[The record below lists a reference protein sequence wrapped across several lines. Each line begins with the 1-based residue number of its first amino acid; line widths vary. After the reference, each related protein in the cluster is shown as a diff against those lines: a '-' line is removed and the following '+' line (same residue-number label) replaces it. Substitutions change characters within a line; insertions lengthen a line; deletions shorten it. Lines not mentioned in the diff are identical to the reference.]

1 MVGWIENELHVN
13 DEWDHVKGVFVSCWE
28 NATICKKG
36 MEEGKKWPGEL
47 QTRFTSL
54 MNVCLSWP
62 PLAERAPLMRC
73 LTKQRFACHEASGY

>member
-36 MEEGKKWPGEL
+36 MEEGKNGLEN
-47 QTRFTSL
+47 F
-54 MNVCLSWP
+54 
-62 PLAERAPLMRC
+62 
-73 LTKQRFACHEASGY
+73 KQDSHRL